1 MRHSE
6 GSMRTRT
13 AKARKRSRREPE
25 RQEGP
30 PPEPAHGLIDLQ
42 TRAGNAAVTGLVARA
57 PRTKEKPQDLAHL
70 YADEARDV
78 VRHLHDTYLDPASV
92 RAIQSA
98 LGTPGT
104 GWWNEADAQALSRF
118 QVDRGLRR
126 GGTYDYVRLDEKTID
141 AIVRKQVADGF
152 QQEMIHLGVD
162 WKRLDT
168 SADTIAVRFDS
179 NLGSDSA
186 VTFEA
191 DTVRI
196 VTVGPSALKSARSI
210 ARAVKSQLDPDPLA
224 AMLAPTAVPSVL
236 KPDEAQ
242 AAADYNAG
250 RLDRRAT
257 LIVQRVIG
265 ANRTGEL
272 DAATAQ
278 FIARKQG
285 QLGRAKPDG
294 MLDDDLFHDCLSELW
309 LNSDMEALVRLVV
322 SYRQLNELGIVDVSF
337 DASVDPADFR
347 FGGAGDG
354 APTSIVFGPGAFA
367 HGLPPSMEHTIARA
381 FDEARVRMER
391 KSGRAASFLAF
402 KTDLLGT
409 GLTD

>member
-1 MRHSE
+1 MTMR
-6 GSMRTRT
+6 RKTR
-13 AKARKRSRREPE
+13 KPARQLDREP
-25 RQEGP
+25 GA
-30 PPEPAHGLIDLQ
+30 PAAPAPAAPHRLLELQHG
-42 TRAGNAAVTGLVARA
+42 AGNGAVTGLVGRT
-57 PRTKEKPQDLAHL
+57 PRTQERPQDLARL
-70 YADEARDV
+70 DPDEARDV
-78 VRHLHDTYLDPASV
+78 VRELGEKRLDQASV

-224 AMLAPTAVPSVL
+224 AMLAPTAVPSRPQ
-236 KPDEAQ
+236 PD
-242 AAADYNAG
+242 
-250 RLDRRAT
+250 R
-257 LIVQRVIG
+257 G
-265 ANRTGEL
+265 A
-272 DAATAQ
+272 
-278 FIARKQG
+278 
-285 QLGRAKPDG
+285 
-294 MLDDDLFHDCLSELW
+294 
-309 LNSDMEALVRLVV
+309 
-322 SYRQLNELGIVDVSF
+322 
-337 DASVDPADFR
+337 
-347 FGGAGDG
+347 
-354 APTSIVFGPGAFA
+354 
-367 HGLPPSMEHTIARA
+367 
-381 FDEARVRMER
+381 
-391 KSGRAASFLAF
+391 
-402 KTDLLGT
+402 
-409 GLTD
+409 